1 MNKNLKK
8 VISSVAAL
16 TMVASSVAAFA
27 VDFPDVES
35 TASYAQAVQE
45 LSALDV
51 ISGYDDG
58 TFGPDKLVTRAEITK
73 MIVDALAERS
83 SAEASTESTKFADVS
98 ADHWAKG
105 YINQGVAD
113 GFIAGMSDTE
123 FDPDANVT
131 YVQAQKMLVSAI
143 GYETFAQG
151 QGGWPTGYKT
161 YAASL
166 DITKGISGIKDST
179 ELTRAQVAQMID
191 NAMDAPLCVIAGWKP
206 EWNGTQTPNLE
217 VRDGKEGRAYE
228 TLFTEKHDA
237 YKVYGRVTE
246 TSKTTSGMDSDKVS
260 FRVEKADNFD
270 GNEVK
275 SSNVSDTDGGD
286 EMYIGDSKADNYLK
300 TYAQALIQKNDD
312 DEYTILSIAAAAAN
326 KSVTVASEDFD
337 ENKSTDEALYFF
349 PAGTT
354 KGSTKY
360 QLDTTGGVTIYVNG
374 VKQDGMSIEDL
385 RKMLDENETA
395 SVTLQKETEVGS
407 TSTSAKYNTIMVSSY
422 VTAIVDEV
430 VDKTNETSV
439 NFDTYSTGIGAKMTV
454 NKDDDN
460 FTYSFKL
467 DGKDIEAKDLQ
478 QNDVLNIAYDT
489 TGSFR
494 ESSFYD
500 VIVTRNVVDGV
511 KCTSRNDSKGEYT
524 IGGTKYKAAEGMDI
538 DVETSTEYSLYL
550 DHFGRIAKADE
561 NSVTKNY
568 GVLKNIYKKAGGDYM
583 AQIITKNGT
592 EEEYKVD
599 SDKVNEYATYL
610 KYATFYSDA
619 KKENRIDTTTKDWQ
633 SKVVAF
639 DGPEYSTSQPKSVAY
654 PEQVVEYSVSSSS
667 NKITIKSVYV
677 DPTSA
682 VDTEYKES
690 GNKIGS
696 VKMADSTVIL
706 DLSEVDTKDTY
717 SVVSSLNDGSPYTAY
732 GYDKSKSDNTYRFVI
747 ITKGTSSVFNSETQ
761 LAIFNGSE
769 VVDDDGDKTAYN
781 LVVNGEE
788 KQFVLDDD
796 VVITG
801 NAGETVA
808 EDAFDEGDVLVYAT
822 NSEGY
827 ISRIYSV
834 FAGQNVLN
842 GSSFEK
848 FRTNAFKNQSS
859 VLANTKFADLLSD
872 DDNDVNVVFGPVVDK
887 SSSNIT
893 IGTVTTN
900 ADGKYVVN
908 YDKGLEVNYSK
919 AKIYTYDF
927 AAGSKKSRVLL
938 DEGIASTP
946 DVKAAKT
953 TVAGQDI
960 LNLEHEDVIDDV
972 VFAVVRTTDKD
983 EAQEIYL
990 IVNND

>member
-105 YINQGVAD
+105 YINQGVAN

-143 GYETFAQG
+143 GYETYAQA

-191 NAMDAPLCVIAGWKP
+191 NAMGAPLCVIASWKT
-206 EWNGTQTPNLE
+206 EWNGTKTPNLE
-217 VRDGKEGRAYE
+217 ARDGKEGRAYE

-246 TSKTTSGMDSDKVS
+246 TSKTGSVDTDKVT
-260 FRVEKADNFD
+260 FQVEKADNFD
-270 GNEVK
+270 DQEVK
-275 SSNVSDTDGGD
+275 ADSPVSED
-286 EMYIGDSKADNYLK
+286 MYIGDSKADNYLR
-300 TYAQALIQKNDD
+300 TYSQALIQKNDD
-312 DEYTILSIAAAAAN
+312 DEFTILSIAAAAAN

-337 ENKSTDEALYFF
+337 ENKSSDEALYFF

-360 QLDTTGGVTIYVNG
+360 QLDKDVKIYING
-374 VKQDGMSIEDL
+374 VESSKSIAEL
-385 RKMLDENETA
+385 RDYLDKNETA
-395 SVTLQKETEVGS
+395 SVTLQKETETGS

-430 VDKTNETSV
+430 IDKTNETSV
-439 NFDTYSTGIGAKMTV
+439 NFDTYSSGIQAKMTV

-460 FTYSFKL
+460 YTYSFKL

-478 QNDVLNIAYDT
+478 PNDVLNIAYDT

-524 IGGTKYKAAEGMDI
+524 IGDTKYKAAEGMDI

-561 NSVTKNY
+561 NSVSKNY
-568 GVLKNIYKKAGGDYM
+568 GVLKNIYKKAAGDYM

-610 KYATFYSDA
+610 KYATFYSDKE
-619 KKENRIDTTTKDWQ
+619 KKNRIDTTTKDWQ

-639 DGPEYSTSQPKSVAY
+639 DAPEYSTSQPKSVAY
-654 PEQVVEYSVSSSS
+654 PTQVVEYSVSSSS
-667 NKITIKSVYV
+667 NKITIKSVYN

-706 DLSEVDTKDTY
+706 DLSEVDTKDSY

-781 LVVNGEE
+781 LVVNGEV
-788 KQFVLDDD
+788 KQFILDDD

-801 NAGETVA
+801 NAGKTVA

-834 FAGQNVLN
+834 FAAQNVLN
-842 GSSFEK
+842 GSSFED
-848 FRTNAFKNQSS
+848 FRTNAFKKQSS
-859 VLANTKFADLLSD
+859 VLADTKFADLLSD

-887 SSSNIT
+887 SGSNIT

-900 ADGKYVVN
+900 AEGKYVVN
-908 YDKGLEVNYSK
+908 YDEGLEVNYSN

-927 AAGSKKSRVLL
+927 AARSDNSRVLL

-953 TVAGQDI
+953 TVGGQDI